1 MWLVRCKII
10 LIYINKISILPNKL
24 KSFAYN
30 LLMQDD
36 DLKEIK
42 NLLSEI
48 HKTLKL
54 VFILIAIFALLYFGL
69 LIIFIK

>member
-1 MWLVRCKII
+1 
-10 LIYINKISILPNKL
+10 
-24 KSFAYN
+24 
-30 LLMQDD
+30 MQDD